1 MSPHLAHV
9 MAHAGGF
16 LEFAAPLTL
25 VFVTA
30 DGPLLYLGLFW
41 AEALAAEGGSFGDEF
56 ASLAADLRANE
67 QTIVDELMAA
77 AGTPA
82 DVGGYYQPDH
92 AKAEKVMR
100 PSATLNNII
109 DSHLEGA
116 QQLVA

>member
-1 MSPHLAHV
+1 MRLNTACDVASGRSVRPIRTSVTSTPNSGAWARSRGRGARRDADV
-9 MAHAGGF
+9 GG
-16 LEFAAPLTL
+16 A
-25 VFVTA
+25 
-30 DGPLLYLGLFW
+30 
-41 AEALAAEGGSFGDEF
+41 FGDEF